1 MTLSIWNGNFMFSYD
16 LEERPTQTED
26 SSWGRADLSS
36 DTHTRPGQKQ
46 PRDVGAEGGLAAVI
60 SGPGRTEH
68 KSGSPV
74 VIRG

>member
-46 PRDVGAEGGLAAVI
+46 PRDVGAEGSSLLSFLGQAGL
-60 SGPGRTEH
+60 ST
-68 KSGSPV
+68 SLDLLL
-74 VIRG
+74 